1 MVHGLATYLGFGI
14 WLWEFRGAGSRG
26 LRRCIITF
34 RARHQAV
41 LTQPCKKNN
50 TRALI
55 IRTGFRGP

>member
-41 LTQPCKKNN
+41 LTLPNHAQKKQYKGLNN
-50 TRALI
+50 
-55 IRTGFRGP
+55 